1 MKYCEDYAALLDP
14 YIDGELSPEDTA
26 RVREHL
32 HQCDGCRA
40 YVQSALLM
48 RDAFPQIEDTLTPV
62 LKWTTIFLFCI
73 VPIIGWVISLLSMH
87 FYSLDMKTMKEI
99 AKKLGDTEGEKKK

>member
-1 MKYCEDYAALLDP
+1 M
-14 YIDGELSPEDTA
+14 
-26 RVREHL
+26 
-32 HQCDGCRA
+32 
-40 YVQSALLM
+40 
-48 RDAFPQIEDTLTPV
+48 
-62 LKWTTIFLFCI
+62 FCI